1 MLLFLLLLPLKPL
14 LLLLLLLLLPLQL
27 LPVAL
32 LLPGVL
38 DTTSPSSAGNTRNA
52 TYTRNTMGAMH
63 AAPTAAP
70 RRHVAAA
77 AAHDTRRAAA
87 AEAAEAALDRRRQLL
102 PVDVRGL
109 LRAPHRGAAGHWRK
123 QPPCSSRQPARQR
136 AWLCPSRQPAHSTQR
151 GQAQAHCRR
160 RRGGGGG
167 GGGRGGGAARRRGQ
181 GLRGRS
187 VGARLMRCVPRHEA
201 GIRDK
206 PGGG

>member
-1 MLLFLLLLPLKPL
+1 MLLFLLLLPLKP

-38 DTTSPSSAGNTRNA
+38 DTTSPSSAGNTRSA

-63 AAPTAAP
+63 AAPTAAH

-77 AAHDTRRAAA
+77 AARDTRRAA

-102 PVDVRGL
+102 PIDVRGL

-136 AWLCPSRQPAHSTQR
+136 ARLCPSRQPAHSTQR
-151 GQAQAHCRR
+151 GQTQAHCRR
-160 RRGGGGG
+160 RRG
-167 GGGRGGGAARRRGQ
+167 
-181 GLRGRS
+181 
-187 VGARLMRCVPRHEA
+187 
-201 GIRDK
+201 
-206 PGGG
+206 